1 MSNVWICI
9 GIPFSGKS
17 TWRDMFL
24 NDHPDTLVICPDEIR
39 KELCGSINDQ
49 TQNSKVFSTAYRRL
63 ANAIN
68 CEITNIIFDGTNIK
82 GDTRKQIMECDTRG
96 TSLFHYVIFPCDL
109 STAMARK
116 KGDAYRIAQG
126 ERSDVPDHI
135 IEKFFNDFQNNIDN
149 ILVDGRMESIKVI
162 RAE

>member
-1 MSNVWICI
+1 MSNCFILC

-17 TWRDMFL
+17 SWRDEFL

-39 KELCGSINDQ
+39 KELTGSINDQ

-68 CEITNIIFDGTNIK
+68 CDVANIIFDGTNIK
-82 GDTRKQIMECDTRG
+82 GDTRNQIMECDVRG

-109 STAMARK
+109 STALARK
-116 KGDAYRIAQG
+116 NADGYRIAQG
-126 ERSDVPDHI
+126 QRSDVPDSI
-135 IEKFFNDFQNNIDN
+135 IEKFLKDYDNNIQN
-149 ILVDGRMESIKVI
+149 IMTDPRVDSVKVVK
-162 RAE
+162 